1 MSWSDDTR
9 CLHCDGKLPLYRKV
23 TSGQFCSAAHR
34 KAYWLEQ
41 ERLAVERLHQTHDSL
56 RAYRPPEALQPPRR
70 EPAAAPVAEP
80 LPAYAGYAEGPSVEE
95 RARSASNTG
104 QVKFAGFLVEAKPDA
119 RVLAG
124 DATPAEFAALSPD
137 DSAQQWVLPLWCA
150 APGVTLWESTP
161 GSPVPFFDATAVI
174 SADVAVLKQGSAR
187 LLPSPSTQSA
197 NLPLRLAAAV
207 ETPEFVQG
215 FVANLLALEASV
227 VEPVLELVALEPKTE
242 TAAPPQEV
250 MPEPTPAPPAGLRA
264 LPRIGSR
271 IYECSPRLASLELL
285 PGGSALRACYPR
297 ISNVDGACAVP
308 ALRGS
313 ADLVPLAIAN
323 APRKPETQLL
333 RADDPRAMDLNLTL
347 DSPQMEIDLPALAP
361 ALRFAPGSRYSM
373 SGGGQIPA
381 ASRGTNVK
389 AAEAPRLL
397 DLKTQEFTGNDV
409 QAVGLTPQTGLR
421 FASGCT
427 YAVTF
432 RPGQIGKAPIRQPET
447 NLAAS
452 KPGIAIVPLP
462 AGFGVTEFA
471 PAFPGLRPLSF
482 QAKAKAQEPAHPM
495 KTGVVRADPAHQ
507 PMQRAAKWEPIEGEL
522 QPPPKTGF
530 LSSWSQAMSHLGGN
544 QTGEGGDGEK
554 KYVWSHV
561 ADFWQHAPRD
571 LKLLSIAIPVLLGLA
586 LRPSLPKVHV
596 TAPAAPTVVQASS
609 FQRGLRERLMVVRE
623 TVAERAGVELNEDFR
638 TGLDDWQTRGDLST
652 AWSFD
657 ENGFVKPGTLALYRP
672 SLGLKDYEME
682 FLGLID
688 KKALSWVVRAAD
700 FDNYYVVKLVVLKP
714 GPMPT
719 LGITRYAV
727 INGKA
732 EKRVDTIAAINARTD
747 TLYRVNVSVHDDS
760 FLLTLQGQVIDNWS
774 EPRLASGGIGFFS
787 QQGEQSR
794 LRWLQVT
801 HQYDMLGRLC
811 AYLAPYNISNTNGS
825 W

>member
-1 MSWSDDTR
+1 MS
-9 CLHCDGKLPLYRKV
+9 H
-23 TSGQFCSAAHR
+23 
-34 KAYWLEQ
+34 E
-41 ERLAVERLHQTHDSL
+41 
-56 RAYRPPEALQPPRR
+56 
-70 EPAAAPVAEP
+70 
-80 LPAYAGYAEGPSVEE
+80 EGPSVEE

-104 QVKFAGFLVEAKPDA
+104 QVKFAGFLVEAKPDP
-119 RVLAG
+119 RGLAG
-124 DATPAEFAALSPD
+124 SVVTSEFAAWPSD
-137 DSAQQWVLPLWCA
+137 ESAQEWVLPSWNV
-150 APGVTLWESTP
+150 APGATLWESTP
-161 GSPVPFFDATAVI
+161 GSPVPFFDGTAVA
-174 SADVAVLKQGSAR
+174 SGDVTLFKERTAR
-187 LLPSPSTQSA
+187 LLPSPSLQNA
-197 NLPLRLAAAV
+197 NFGMRLTAV
-207 ETPEFVQG
+207 VDTPEFVQG
-215 FVANLLALEASV
+215 FIADLLALEASV
-227 VEPVLELVALEPKTE
+227 VEPIWE
-242 TAAPPQEV
+242 TAEPTEEV
-250 MPEPTPAPPAGLRA
+250 EPEPAPAKPAGMLA

-271 IYECSPRLASLELL
+271 SGGFSTRVASLEMLTS
-285 PGGSALRACYPR
+285 GSALRARYAR
-297 ISNVDGACAVP
+297 ISNDDRNSAAP
-308 ALRGS
+308 ALQGG
-313 ADLVPLAIAN
+313 ADMVSLPLGN
-323 APRKPETQLL
+323 APRELATQLL
-333 RADDPRAMDLNLTL
+333 RATDPRAVDLNLTL

-381 ASRGTNVK
+381 TARGTNVK
-389 AAEAPRLL
+389 ASEAPRLL
-397 DLKTQEFTGNDV
+397 DLKTQERAGNEV
-409 QAVGLTPQTGLR
+409 KAVGLTPQSGLR
-421 FASGCT
+421 FAPGCK

-452 KPGIAIVPLP
+452 KPEIAIVPLP
-462 AGFGVTEFA
+462 AGFGVTDLA

-495 KTGVVRADPAHQ
+495 KTGVVRADPAHT
-507 PMQRAAKWEPIEGEL
+507 PMQPAAKWEPIEGEL

-544 QTGEGGDGEK
+544 HSGEGEDGEK

-586 LRPSLPKVHV
+586 LRPTLPKVHV

-609 FQRGLRERLMVVRE
+609 FQKGLRERLMVVRE
-623 TVAERAGVELNEDFR
+623 SVAERAGVELNEDFR

-657 ENGFVKPGTLALYRP
+657 GNGFVKPGTLALYRP

-732 EKRVDTIAAINARTD
+732 EKRVDTIAALNARTD

-787 QQGEQSR
+787 QQGEESR
-794 LRWLQVT
+794 LRWVQVT

>member
-34 KAYWLEQ
+34 KAYWQEQ

-56 RAYRPPEALQPPRR
+56 RAYRPPEALQTPRR
-70 EPAAAPVAEP
+70 EPAATPPLEPV
-80 LPAYAGYAEGPSVEE
+80 PAYAGYEEGPSVEE

-104 QVKFAGFLVEAKPDA
+104 QVKFAGFLVEAKPDPRGLTGGGA
-119 RVLAG
+119 ASEFT
-124 DATPAEFAALSPD
+124 AWPADE
-137 DSAQQWVLPLWCA
+137 SAQEWVLPSWNA
-150 APGVTLWESTP
+150 GPGPTLWESTP
-161 GSPVPFFDATAVI
+161 GCPVPFFDGTAFV
-174 SADVAVLKQGSAR
+174 SGNVALFKERPAR
-187 LLPSPSTQSA
+187 LLPSPSMQSA
-197 NLPLRLAAAV
+197 NLAMRLGAV
-207 ETPEFVQG
+207 VDTPEFVQG
-215 FVANLLALEASV
+215 FIADLLALEASV
-227 VEPVLELVALEPKTE
+227 VEPIWE
-242 TAAPPQEV
+242 TAEPTEEV
-250 MPEPTPAPPAGLRA
+250 EPEPVPAKPAGMLA

-271 IYECSPRLASLELL
+271 SGAFSTRVASLEMLTS
-285 PGGSALRACYPR
+285 GSALRARYAR
-297 ISNVDGACAVP
+297 ISNDDRNSAAP
-308 ALRGS
+308 ALQGG
-313 ADLVPLAIAN
+313 ADMVSLPLGN
-323 APRKPETQLL
+323 APRELATQLL
-333 RADDPRAMDLNLTL
+333 RAGDPRAVDLNLTL

-381 ASRGTNVK
+381 TSKK
-389 AAEAPRLL
+389 AAEALRLL
-397 DLKTQEFTGNDV
+397 DLKTQERTGADV
-409 QAVGLTPQTGLR
+409 KAAGLAPQTGLLL
-421 FASGCT
+421 APGCT
-427 YAVTF
+427 YEVSF
-432 RPGQIGKAPIRQPET
+432 RPGQIAKAPIRQT
-447 NLAAS
+447 NADWAAP
-452 KPGIAIVPLP
+452 KPRIAIVPLP
-462 AGFGVTEFA
+462 AGFGVTGLA
-471 PAFPGLRPLSF
+471 PAFPRLQPLSF
-482 QAKAKAQEPAHPM
+482 QAKATPPAPAHPM
-495 KTGVVRADPAHQ
+495 AAGVVHADPANQ
-507 PMQRAAKWEPIEGEL
+507 PVQRAAQWEPIEGEL

-544 QTGEGGDGEK
+544 HFGDGEEGEK

-609 FQRGLRERLMVVRE
+609 FQKGLRERLMVVRE
-623 TVAERAGVELNEDFR
+623 SVAERAGVELNEDFR
-638 TGLDDWQTRGDLST
+638 MGLDDWQTRGDLST

-657 ENGFVKPGTLALYRP
+657 GNGFVKPGTLALYRP

-727 INGKA
+727 IHGKA
-732 EKRVDTIAAINARTD
+732 ENRVDTLAAINARTD

-794 LRWLQVT
+794 LRWVQVT